1 LALAWLLRCN
11 TNQRSLLWRLT
22 ALPFR
27 CRACFATGS
36 ANLTRTAHRHIIKH
50 LQRNTVKVSKLD
62 GERPHLA
69 WVRRALTYNAQ
80 NLTGYSQVVMFVK
93 IVVVVTIA
101 VERTSAALM
110 VAVESVAPK
119 SKKSKFRTGRP

>member
-1 LALAWLLRCN
+1 M
-11 TNQRSLLWRLT
+11 
-22 ALPFR
+22 
-27 CRACFATGS
+27 
-36 ANLTRTAHRHIIKH
+36 
-50 LQRNTVKVSKLD
+50 SKLD

-69 WVRRALTYNAQ
+69 WVLPDLTCSAQ
-80 NLTGYSQVVMFVK
+80 NLTGYSEVDMFVK
-93 IVVVVTIA
+93 IFVVVTIA

>member
-1 LALAWLLRCN
+1 M
-11 TNQRSLLWRLT
+11 
-22 ALPFR
+22 
-27 CRACFATGS
+27 
-36 ANLTRTAHRHIIKH
+36 
-50 LQRNTVKVSKLD
+50 KVSKLD

-69 WVRRALTYNAQ
+69 WVLRALTYNAQ

-119 SKKSKFRTGRP
+119 SKKSKFRTGRPYSQGG